1 MVLISIAR
9 SARLSTCFLEAG
21 SFCRPPLYLRKS
33 RVSPP
38 LVPSQD
44 DPIVKHHSATCRAS
58 EEHAHSHF
66 GAHHSKD
73 GSCRGRMGHG
83 SCYYEVPV
91 ALFISVQ
98 FLKSGFLY
106 YISYLPVF
114 FFAFLAGA
122 LQWLGTALR
131 YCNGLAHVSCQISP
145 GPVKVALVAEGSRVL
160 LTGSFIYFSRLFFLP
175 AMIDPHHYSDYTRLY
190 LPISI

>member
-91 ALFISVQ
+91 ALFSSVQ

-114 FFAFLAGA
+114 FFRVSCRCSTVTGHSPQI
-122 LQWLGTALR
+122 LQWTG
-131 YCNGLAHVSCQISP
+131 SCIMPNQPWPCESSP
-145 GPVKVALVAEGSRVL
+145 GCRR
-160 LTGSFIYFSRLFFLP
+160 FSCLADWQLHIF
-175 AMIDPHHYSDYTRLY
+175 
-190 LPISI
+190 